1 MNDTEAQNT
10 TSETV
15 STAPKKRGR
24 KPGKKRKGYFYEE
37 EEEAF
42 VRYLTT
48 SDQKEKDRIFSR
60 KLLPA
65 FTKMI
70 ESIIRRYGLFTPSED
85 FTDTFYDTL
94 SFLMTKVDNY
104 DPTKGY
110 KAYSFCGTICKNYL
124 IMKRNKF
131 MKMRDKYYSYDEVY
145 VEPKKDMIQESDAFS
160 WNLNTELIN
169 EMIDKLQIMLDD
181 TNITRLTIKE
191 QRVGYA
197 LLEILMNWEE
207 LMNKGGSDKFNK
219 TSILYF
225 IKEYTLLSTTDVRES
240 SKIYRRLYYDL
251 KQKLLKE

>member
-1 MNDTEAQNT
+1 
-10 TSETV
+10 
-15 STAPKKRGR
+15 
-24 KPGKKRKGYFYEE
+24 
-37 EEEAF
+37 
-42 VRYLTT
+42 
-48 SDQKEKDRIFSR
+48 
-60 KLLPA
+60 
-65 FTKMI
+65 
-70 ESIIRRYGLFTPSED
+70 
-85 FTDTFYDTL
+85 
-94 SFLMTKVDNY
+94 
-104 DPTKGY
+104 
-110 KAYSFCGTICKNYL
+110 
-124 IMKRNKF
+124 MKRNKF

-145 VEPKKDMIQESDAFS
+145 VEPNKDMIQESDAFS